1 MSEIKKSNEDIFL
14 YEVHPKRV
22 ITGIPGI
29 PAIRV
34 RKSVYLTKDDV
45 IKCLEKGSVYRRFSL
60 KTERVTTANL
70 DRVHREEYI
79 SEEDWPDFLVK
90 LKAEGN
96 GQVVD
101 TTPDNNNTQ
110 QVVDTTP
117 ETPNTE
123 EDKIG
128 TVQEVTVPEETVTTT
143 EVKENTNTDSTET
156 SEVDAENNSVETDE
170 VSQDE
175 AKSENEEE
183 ANNQEENATAVEET
197 AAEQNTENKEKEKKE
212 TFKRDQNNI
221 NQQQYYSKK
230 NKK

>member
-101 TTPDNNNTQ
+101 TTP
-110 QVVDTTP
+110 

-128 TVQEVTVPEETVTTT
+128 TVQEVTVPEETVTTS
-143 EVKENTNTDSTET
+143 EEKENTNTDSTET

-170 VSQDE
+170 ASQAE
-175 AKSENEEE
+175 VKSENEEE
-183 ANNQEENATAVEET
+183 TNNQEENATAVEET

>member
-101 TTPDNNNTQ
+101 TTP
-110 QVVDTTP
+110 

-128 TVQEVTVPEETVTTT
+128 TVQEVTVPEETVTTS
-143 EVKENTNTDSTET
+143 EEKENTNTDSTET

-170 VSQDE
+170 VSQTE
-175 AKSENEEE
+175 VKSENEEE
-183 ANNQEENATAVEET
+183 TNNQEENATAVEET

>member
-101 TTPDNNNTQ
+101 TTP
-110 QVVDTTP
+110 

-143 EVKENTNTDSTET
+143 EVKENTNIDSTET

-170 VSQDE
+170 VSQAE
-175 AKSENEEE
+175 VKSENEEE
-183 ANNQEENATAVEET
+183 TNNQEETATAVEET

-212 TFKRDQNNI
+212 TLKKEKNNM
-221 NQQQYYSKK
+221 NKQQYYSKK

>member
-1 MSEIKKSNEDIFL
+1 MSEIKKSNVDIFL
-14 YEVHPKRV
+14 YEVDPKRV

-101 TTPDNNNTQ
+101 TTP
-110 QVVDTTP
+110 

-128 TVQEVTVPEETVTTT
+128 TVQEVTVPEETVTTS
-143 EVKENTNTDSTET
+143 EEKENTNTDSTET
-156 SEVDAENNSVETDE
+156 SEVDAENNSVKTDE
-170 VSQDE
+170 VSQAE
-175 AKSENEEE
+175 VKSENEEE

>member
-101 TTPDNNNTQ
+101 TTP
-110 QVVDTTP
+110 

-128 TVQEVTVPEETVTTT
+128 TVQEVTVPEETVTTS
-143 EVKENTNTDSTET
+143 EEKENTNTDSTET
-156 SEVDAENNSVETDE
+156 SEVDTENNSVETDE
-170 VSQDE
+170 VSQAE
-175 AKSENEEE
+175 VKSENEEE
-183 ANNQEENATAVEET
+183 TNNQEENATAVEET

>member
-101 TTPDNNNTQ
+101 TTP
-110 QVVDTTP
+110 

-128 TVQEVTVPEETVTTT
+128 TVQEVTVPKETATTS

-156 SEVDAENNSVETDE
+156 SEVDTENNSVETDE
-170 VSQDE
+170 VNQAE
-175 AKSENEEE
+175 VKSENEEE
-183 ANNQEENATAVEET
+183 TNNQEENATAVEET

>member
-101 TTPDNNNTQ
+101 TTP
-110 QVVDTTP
+110 

-128 TVQEVTVPEETVTTT
+128 TVQEVTVPEETVTTS
-143 EVKENTNTDSTET
+143 EEKENTNTDSTET

-170 VSQDE
+170 VNQAE
-175 AKSENEEE
+175 VKSENEEE
-183 ANNQEENATAVEET
+183 TNNQEENATAVEET

>member
-101 TTPDNNNTQ
+101 TTP
-110 QVVDTTP
+110 

-128 TVQEVTVPEETVTTT
+128 TVQEVTVPEETVTTS
-143 EVKENTNTDSTET
+143 EEKENTNTDSTET

-170 VSQDE
+170 VSQAE
-175 AKSENEEE
+175 VKSENEEE
-183 ANNQEENATAVEET
+183 TNNQKENATAVEET

>member
-101 TTPDNNNTQ
+101 TTP
-110 QVVDTTP
+110 

-128 TVQEVTVPEETVTTT
+128 TVQEVTVPEETVTTS
-143 EVKENTNTDSTET
+143 EEKENTNTDSTET

-170 VSQDE
+170 ASQAE
-175 AKSENEEE
+175 VKSENEEE
-183 ANNQEENATAVEET
+183 TNNQEENATAVEET

-212 TFKRDQNNI
+212 TFKRNQNNI

>member
-101 TTPDNNNTQ
+101 TTP
-110 QVVDTTP
+110 

-128 TVQEVTVPEETVTTT
+128 TAQEVTVPEETVTTT

-170 VSQDE
+170 VSQAE
-175 AKSENEEE
+175 VKSENEEE
-183 ANNQEENATAVEET
+183 TNNQEENATAVEET

>member
-101 TTPDNNNTQ
+101 TTP
-110 QVVDTTP
+110 

-123 EDKIG
+123 ENKIG
-128 TVQEVTVPEETVTTT
+128 TVQEVTVPEETVTTS
-143 EVKENTNTDSTET
+143 EEKENTNTDSTET

-170 VSQDE
+170 VSQAE
-175 AKSENEEE
+175 VKSENEEE
-183 ANNQEENATAVEET
+183 TNNQEENANAVEET

>member
-101 TTPDNNNTQ
+101 TTP
-110 QVVDTTP
+110 

-128 TVQEVTVPEETVTTT
+128 TVQEVTVPEETVTTS
-143 EVKENTNTDSTET
+143 EEKENTNTDSTET
-156 SEVDAENNSVETDE
+156 SDVDAVNNSVKTDE
-170 VSQDE
+170 VSQAE
-175 AKSENEEE
+175 VKSENEEE
-183 ANNQEENATAVEET
+183 ANNQ
-197 AAEQNTENKEKEKKE
+197 
-212 TFKRDQNNI
+212 
-221 NQQQYYSKK
+221 
-230 NKK
+230 

>member
-101 TTPDNNNTQ
+101 TTP
-110 QVVDTTP
+110 

-128 TVQEVTVPEETVTTT
+128 TVQEVTVPEETVTTS
-143 EVKENTNTDSTET
+143 EEKENTNTDSTET

-170 VSQDE
+170 ASQAE
-175 AKSENEEE
+175 VKSENEEE
-183 ANNQEENATAVEET
+183 TNNQEENATAVEEI

-212 TFKRDQNNI
+212 TFKRNQNNI

>member
-101 TTPDNNNTQ
+101 TTP
-110 QVVDTTP
+110 

-128 TVQEVTVPEETVTTT
+128 TVQEVTVPEETVTTS
-143 EVKENTNTDSTET
+143 EEKENTNTDSTET

-170 VSQDE
+170 VSQAE
-175 AKSENEEE
+175 VKSENEEE
-183 ANNQEENATAVEET
+183 TNNQEENATAVEET

-212 TFKRDQNNI
+212 TFKRNQNNI

>member
-101 TTPDNNNTQ
+101 TTP
-110 QVVDTTP
+110 

-123 EDKIG
+123 ENKIG
-128 TVQEVTVPEETVTTT
+128 TVQEVTVPEETVTTS
-143 EVKENTNTDSTET
+143 EEKENTNTDSTET

-170 VSQDE
+170 VSQAE

-183 ANNQEENATAVEET
+183 TNNQEENATAVEET

>member
-101 TTPDNNNTQ
+101 TTP
-110 QVVDTTP
+110 

-143 EVKENTNTDSTET
+143 EVKENTNIDSTET

-170 VSQDE
+170 VSQAE
-175 AKSENEEE
+175 VKSENEEE
-183 ANNQEENATAVEET
+183 TNNQEENATAVEET

>member
-101 TTPDNNNTQ
+101 TTP
-110 QVVDTTP
+110 

-170 VSQDE
+170 VSQAE

-183 ANNQEENATAVEET
+183 TNNQEENATAVEET

>member
-1 MSEIKKSNEDIFL
+1 MSEIKKSNENIFL

-101 TTPDNNNTQ
+101 TTP
-110 QVVDTTP
+110 

-128 TVQEVTVPEETVTTT
+128 TVQEVTVPEETVTTS
-143 EVKENTNTDSTET
+143 EEKENTNTDSTET

-170 VSQDE
+170 VSQAE
-175 AKSENEEE
+175 VKSENEEE
-183 ANNQEENATAVEET
+183 TNNQEENATAVEET

>member
-101 TTPDNNNTQ
+101 TTP
-110 QVVDTTP
+110 

-170 VSQDE
+170 VSQAE
-175 AKSENEEE
+175 VKSENEEE
-183 ANNQEENATAVEET
+183 TNNQEENATAVEET

>member
-101 TTPDNNNTQ
+101 TTP
-110 QVVDTTP
+110 
-117 ETPNTE
+117 ETPNTQ

-128 TVQEVTVPEETVTTT
+128 TVQEVTVPEETVTTS

-156 SEVDAENNSVETDE
+156 SEVDTENNSVETDE
-170 VSQDE
+170 VNQAE
-175 AKSENEEE
+175 VKSENEEE
-183 ANNQEENATAVEET
+183 TNNQEENATAVKEET
-197 AAEQNTENKEKEKKE
+197 SAEQNTENKEKEKKE

>member
-101 TTPDNNNTQ
+101 TTP
-110 QVVDTTP
+110 

-128 TVQEVTVPEETVTTT
+128 TVQEVTVPEETVTTS
-143 EVKENTNTDSTET
+143 EEKENTNTDSTET
-156 SEVDAENNSVETDE
+156 SEVDTENNSVETDE
-170 VSQDE
+170 VNQAE
-175 AKSENEEE
+175 VKSENEEE
-183 ANNQEENATAVEET
+183 TNNQEENATAVEET

>member
-101 TTPDNNNTQ
+101 TTP
-110 QVVDTTP
+110 

-128 TVQEVTVPEETVTTT
+128 TVQEVTVPEETVTTS
-143 EVKENTNTDSTET
+143 EVKENTNIDSTET

-170 VSQDE
+170 VSQAE
-175 AKSENEEE
+175 VKSENEEE
-183 ANNQEENATAVEET
+183 SNNQEENATAVEET

>member
-101 TTPDNNNTQ
+101 TTP
-110 QVVDTTP
+110 

-128 TVQEVTVPEETVTTT
+128 TVQEVTVPEETVTTS
-143 EVKENTNTDSTET
+143 EEKENTNTDSTET
-156 SEVDAENNSVETDE
+156 SEVDAENNSVKTDE
-170 VSQDE
+170 VSQAE

-183 ANNQEENATAVEET
+183 TNNQEENATAVEET

>member
-101 TTPDNNNTQ
+101 TTP
-110 QVVDTTP
+110 

-128 TVQEVTVPEETVTTT
+128 TVQEVTVPEETVTTS
-143 EVKENTNTDSTET
+143 EEKENTNTDSTET

-170 VSQDE
+170 VSQAE
-175 AKSENEEE
+175 VKSENEEE
-183 ANNQEENATAVEET
+183 TNNQEENATAVEET

-212 TFKRDQNNI
+212 TCKRDQNKF

>member
-101 TTPDNNNTQ
+101 TTP
-110 QVVDTTP
+110 

-143 EVKENTNTDSTET
+143 EEKENTNTDSTET

-170 VSQDE
+170 VSQAE
-175 AKSENEEE
+175 VKSENEEE
-183 ANNQEENATAVEET
+183 SNNQEENATAVEET

>member
-101 TTPDNNNTQ
+101 TTP
-110 QVVDTTP
+110 

-123 EDKIG
+123 ENKIG
-128 TVQEVTVPEETVTTT
+128 TVQEVTVPEETVTTS
-143 EVKENTNTDSTET
+143 EEKENTNTDSTET

-170 VSQDE
+170 VSQAE
-175 AKSENEEE
+175 VKSENEEE
-183 ANNQEENATAVEET
+183 TNNQEENANAVEET

-212 TFKRDQNNI
+212 TFKRNQNNI

>member
-90 LKAEGN
+90 LKAKGN
-96 GQVVD
+96 GQA
-101 TTPDNNNTQ
+101 
-110 QVVDTTP
+110 VDTTP

-128 TVQEVTVPEETVTTT
+128 TVQEVTVPEETVTTS
-143 EVKENTNTDSTET
+143 EEKENTNTDSTET

-170 VSQDE
+170 VSQAE
-175 AKSENEEE
+175 VKSENEEE
-183 ANNQEENATAVEET
+183 TNNQEENATAVEET

>member
-101 TTPDNNNTQ
+101 TTP
-110 QVVDTTP
+110 

-128 TVQEVTVPEETVTTT
+128 TVQELTVPEETVTTS
-143 EVKENTNTDSTET
+143 EEKENTNTDSTET

-170 VSQDE
+170 ASQAE
-175 AKSENEEE
+175 VKSENEEE
-183 ANNQEENATAVEET
+183 TNNQEENATAVEET

>member
-1 MSEIKKSNEDIFL
+1 MSEIKKSNENIFL

-101 TTPDNNNTQ
+101 TTP
-110 QVVDTTP
+110 

-128 TVQEVTVPEETVTTT
+128 TVQEVTVPEETVTTS
-143 EVKENTNTDSTET
+143 EEKENTNTDSTET

-170 VSQDE
+170 VSQAE
-175 AKSENEEE
+175 VKSENEEE

>member
-1 MSEIKKSNEDIFL
+1 MSEIKKSNEDTFL

-101 TTPDNNNTQ
+101 TTP
-110 QVVDTTP
+110 

-128 TVQEVTVPEETVTTT
+128 TVQEVTVPEETVTTS
-143 EVKENTNTDSTET
+143 EEKENTNTDSTET

-170 VSQDE
+170 VSQAE

-183 ANNQEENATAVEET
+183 TNNQEENATAVEET

>member
-101 TTPDNNNTQ
+101 TTP
-110 QVVDTTP
+110 

-128 TVQEVTVPEETVTTT
+128 TVQEVTVPEETVTTS
-143 EVKENTNTDSTET
+143 EEKENTNTDSTET
-156 SEVDAENNSVETDE
+156 SEVDTENNSVETDE
-170 VSQDE
+170 VSQAE

-183 ANNQEENATAVEET
+183 TNNQEENATAVEET

>member
-101 TTPDNNNTQ
+101 TTP
-110 QVVDTTP
+110 

-143 EVKENTNTDSTET
+143 EVKENTNIDSTET
-156 SEVDAENNSVETDE
+156 SEVDAENNSVKTDE
-170 VSQDE
+170 VSQAE
-175 AKSENEEE
+175 VKSENEEE
-183 ANNQEENATAVEET
+183 TNNQEENATAVEET

>member
-101 TTPDNNNTQ
+101 TTP
-110 QVVDTTP
+110 

-128 TVQEVTVPEETVTTT
+128 TVQEVTVPEETVTTS
-143 EVKENTNTDSTET
+143 EEKENTNTDSTET

-170 VSQDE
+170 VSQAE
-175 AKSENEEE
+175 VKSENEEE
-183 ANNQEENATAVEET
+183 TNNQEENATAVEET

>member
-1 MSEIKKSNEDIFL
+1 MSEIKKSNEDTFL

-101 TTPDNNNTQ
+101 TTPK
-110 QVVDTTP
+110 
-117 ETPNTE
+117 TPNTE

-170 VSQDE
+170 VSQAE
-175 AKSENEEE
+175 VKSENEEE
-183 ANNQEENATAVEET
+183 TNNQEENATAVEET

>member
-101 TTPDNNNTQ
+101 TTP
-110 QVVDTTP
+110 

-128 TVQEVTVPEETVTTT
+128 TVQEVTVPEETVTTS
-143 EVKENTNTDSTET
+143 EEKENTNTDSTET
-156 SEVDAENNSVETDE
+156 SEVDAENNSVKTDE
-170 VSQDE
+170 VSQAE
-175 AKSENEEE
+175 VKSENEEE
-183 ANNQEENATAVEET
+183 TNNQEENATAVEET

>member
-1 MSEIKKSNEDIFL
+1 METYAKIKKSNEDIFL

-101 TTPDNNNTQ
+101 TTP
-110 QVVDTTP
+110 

-128 TVQEVTVPEETVTTT
+128 TVQEVTVPEETVTTS
-143 EVKENTNTDSTET
+143 EEKENTNTDSTET

-170 VSQDE
+170 VSQAE

-183 ANNQEENATAVEET
+183 TNNQEENATAVEET

>member
-101 TTPDNNNTQ
+101 TTP
-110 QVVDTTP
+110 

-128 TVQEVTVPEETVTTT
+128 TVQEVTVPDETVTTS
-143 EVKENTNTDSTET
+143 EEKENTNTDSTET
-156 SEVDAENNSVETDE
+156 SEVDTENNSVETDE
-170 VSQDE
+170 VSQAE
-175 AKSENEEE
+175 VKSENEEE
-183 ANNQEENATAVEET
+183 TNNQEENATAVEET

-212 TFKRDQNNI
+212 TFKRNQNNI